1 MTQFC
6 LFFHSVLIQ
15 FWLSLDA
22 VFTQFFVIFLLNFG
36 SITQYTQIDSA
47 WLSNDSVYSVLTQ
60 KLLSLSALYFW
71 LSLKC
76 FLVKKT
82 NQNVQSEGLLDFLK
96 VHFLNFLASRLF
108 KSPLIKL
115 SSDLYRP
122 LVYLLLGTANGCSD
136 WKVLKPSMQ
145 IAKRHKSSGVC
156 ICLMFRIS
164 VNC

>member
-15 FWLSLDA
+15 FWLRFSPS
-22 VFTQFFVIFLLNFG
+22 FCHFLTKFWIN
-36 SITQYTQIDSA
+36 YTQIVSA